1 MACICFSD
9 EATFEIGIDTTP
21 AQIRRK
27 KGHVYKS
34 KYLKPTFK
42 SGCSLVGVW
51 GAISLYH
58 KSELVIVPR
67 GQRMNSRRY
76 ISLVLKEAAFDF
88 YQKVFE
94 EQGYAVWQEDGAR
107 YISKLTREYQEGLK
121 MMILEWPAQ
130 SPDLNP
136 IENLWRI
143 MKLRISKY
151 RHRIHSIAE
160 MEDILR
166 AEWDKLTSADWRSCV
181 ASLPRRCQECY
192 SNKGGSTYY

>member
-1 MACICFSD
+1 M
-9 EATFEIGIDTTP
+9 
-21 AQIRRK
+21 
-27 KGHVYKS
+27 
-34 KYLKPTFK
+34 
-42 SGCSLVGVW
+42 
-51 GAISLYH
+51 
-58 KSELVIVPR
+58 PR
-67 GQRMNSRRY
+67 GQHINSRRY

-107 YISKLTREYQEGLK
+107 YHTSKLTREYQEGLK
-121 MMILEWPAQ
+121 IMILEWPVQ

-151 RHRIHSIAE
+151 RHRIHLIAK

-166 AEWDKLTSADWRSCV
+166 AE
-181 ASLPRRCQECY
+181 
-192 SNKGGSTYY
+192 